1 MSDARSEQAATTA
14 DNAASG
20 RANLKKGFIAKIPGA
35 QKCAQSFKMHSSEI
49 LLQRRGKRADIP
61 VLPTSFEC
69 SRRSVFTLGTG
80 LLFTSYISGCSALC
94 AAVYMSFIDVYGG
107 YPVELYLFDN
117 AFLSRSP
124 WRMPVIKEG
133 YGRQPESCF
142 SGRWCQHTERL
153 HVAWRTRKAAAAA
166 KPQARRLSKF

>member
-1 MSDARSEQAATTA
+1 MLKNARRALKCIALKSCFKGAG
-14 DNAASG
+14 NAPI
-20 RANLKKGFIAKIPGA
+20 F
-35 QKCAQSFKMHSSEI
+35 QFY
-49 LLQRRGKRADIP
+49 QRRSNALDVQFSHPALVYCLLSIYLD
-61 VLPTSFEC
+61 VL
-69 SRRSVFTLGTG
+69 L
-80 LLFTSYISGCSALC
+80 LC

-124 WRMPVIKEG
+124 WRMPEIKEG

-142 SGRWCQHTERL
+142 SGRWCQHTERW

-166 KPQARRLSKF
+166 KPQARRLRKF